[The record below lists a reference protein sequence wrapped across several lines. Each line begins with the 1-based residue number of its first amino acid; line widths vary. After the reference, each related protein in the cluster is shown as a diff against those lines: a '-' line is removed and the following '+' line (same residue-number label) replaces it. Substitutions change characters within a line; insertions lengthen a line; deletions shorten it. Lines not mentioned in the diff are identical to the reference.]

1 MNFIFLGPPGAGKGT
16 LAGIVA
22 SRFGFS
28 HVSTGAIFREA
39 IKDQTELGKK
49 VKAVI
54 DAGGLV
60 SDDLTVALVKERL
73 SELKNGFI
81 LDGFPRTTG
90 QAKALKDFA
99 KIDGVVNFELADDK
113 VIRRLA
119 GRLVCKN
126 CGKNFHSEF
135 SPPKVEGRCDDCGG
149 ELYIRDDDK
158 PESVRKRLEVY
169 NDQTAPLIDF
179 YGDEIV
185 SIDASK
191 SPEGVLDEFVAKF
204 NLKN

>member
-16 LAGIVA
+16 LAGVVA
-22 SRFGFS
+22 SRFGIC

-39 IKDQTELGKK
+39 IKNQTELGKK

-60 SDDLTVALVKERL
+60 NDDLTVALVKERL
-73 SELKNGFI
+73 SDLKTGFI

-99 KIDGVVNFELADDK
+99 KIDGVVNFELDDDK
-113 VIRRLA
+113 VINRLA

-135 SPPKVEGRCDDCGG
+135 SPPKVKGICDVCGG

-158 PESVRKRLEVY
+158 PEAVRKRLEIY

-179 YGDEIV
+179 YGNEIV

-191 SPEGVLDEFVAKF
+191 SPDEVLEEFVAKF
-204 NLKN
+204 NLSN